1 MSADVEFCLLGPLQV
16 RNRGIALPMLP
27 GKQRALLAALLLR
40 ANRMVPL
47 AELTEVV
54 WGSEPPATAR
64 ATLRNYVKELR
75 KTLAGG
81 AGSRLGTVPGGYQ
94 FQVAADEL
102 DLARFDALLAGAR
115 ASASSGAWEDA
126 SQRLRAGLSLWRG
139 EPLADIP
146 SEWLTARDVP
156 RLAELRLQAI
166 EAWIEANLQLGRHE
180 RVIAELRRLT
190 TVHPF
195 RERLHAQLM
204 VALYRDGRQ
213 AEALA
218 AFQRVRRALLRELGV
233 EPGPDLGLLQQQIL
247 AADPALTPS
256 AAPVHRRAA
265 LSAVAPV
272 PRQLPALVPDFV
284 GRAGELHA
292 LTSRAGEPGG
302 RTAAVCAVTG
312 TAGVGKT
319 ATVVA
324 WAHQVADRFP
334 DGQIYVD
341 LRGYDPAEPLPVTE
355 ALAGFIR
362 ALGWAGRDLPAEA
375 AERAALYRS
384 LLSGRRALVLLDNA
398 RSAEQVRPMLPGTP
412 GCAAV
417 VTSRDALSG
426 LVARDGAQRLEL
438 DVLPAAD
445 AAALLCSLI
454 GTRAE
459 ADPGAVL
466 QLSAECAWLP
476 LALRVAAEL
485 AAASPRAPLA
495 GLVRQLA
502 DPRARL
508 DRLDAG
514 GDGRTAVR
522 TVLSWSCRQLDGA
535 TARAFRLLGLHPAG
549 EFGAPAVAALTG
561 YGVAQARRVLDT
573 LAHGYLIRPA
583 GGDHHGMHDL
593 LRAYAAEQAYL
604 HDAEPDRRAAIARLL
619 GYYLRQLRGD
629 VAGGHQR
636 LLAGRLIRV
645 RRHDLAQLPLPLHR
659 PHPADV
665 TRDKGEGRCGDD
677 QDGGAVLGLRDA
689 DGGGQRP
696 GDQGADGHRHDGAE
710 QVVGGHPG
718 ELDRRDVPGHG
729 HGPLHHHDLDRDA
742 EAERRQADQG
752 QWPEHRER

>member
-16 RNRGIALPMLP
+16 RNRGIALPVLP
-27 GKQRALLAALLLR
+27 GKQRVLLAALLLR

-47 AELTEVV
+47 GELTEVI
-54 WGSEPPATAR
+54 WGSQPPATAR
-64 ATLRNYVKELR
+64 GTLRNYVKELR
-75 KTLAGG
+75 KALAAGT
-81 AGSRLGTVPGGYQ
+81 GSRLGTVPGGYQ
-94 FQVAADEL
+94 FRVSADEL
-102 DLARFDALLAGAR
+102 DLARFDALLAR
-115 ASASSGAWEDA
+115 AKAAASVGAWEDA
-126 SQRLRAGLSLWRG
+126 SRWLRAALSLWRG
-139 EPLADIP
+139 EPLADVP

-156 RLAELRLQAI
+156 RLAELRLQAF
-166 EAWIEANLQLGRHE
+166 EAWIEADVQLGRHE
-180 RVIAELRRLT
+180 HVIAELRRLT

-204 VALYRDGRQ
+204 LALYRDGRQ

-247 AADPALTPS
+247 TADPALAPS
-256 AAPVHRRAA
+256 AQHGQRRAT
-265 LSAVAPV
+265 LSAGLPAGVPV
-272 PRQLPALVPDFV
+272 PRQLPALVPNFV
-284 GRAGELHA
+284 GRAAELHA
-292 LTSRAGEPGG
+292 LTSCAGETGG

-362 ALGWAGRDLPAEA
+362 ALGWAGRNLPAEA

-454 GTRAE
+454 GARAQ
-459 ADPGAVL
+459 ADPGAVR
-466 QLSAECAWLP
+466 QLSAQCAWLP
-476 LALRVAAEL
+476 LALRVSAEL
-485 AAASPRAPLA
+485 AAASPRASLA
-495 GLVRQLA
+495 GLVRELA

-514 GDGRTAVR
+514 GDGRTGVAA
-522 TVLSWSCRQLDGA
+522 VLSWSCRQLDGA
-535 TARAFRLLGLHPAG
+535 AARAFRLLGLHPAG
-549 EFGAPAVAALTG
+549 EFGAHAVAALTG
-561 YGVAQARRVLDT
+561 YGVAQARQVLDT
-573 LAHGYLIRPA
+573 LAHAYLIRPA
-583 GGDHHGMHDL
+583 GGDRYGMHDL
-593 LRAYAAEQAYL
+593 LRAYAAERACL
-604 HDAEPDRRAAIARLL
+604 HDAEPDRQAAVARLL
-619 GYYLRQLRGD
+619 EYYLGRLRGD
-629 VAGGHQR
+629 VGRGHRR
-636 LLAGRLIRV
+636 LRAGRLIRV
-645 RRHDLAQLPLPLHR
+645 RRQDPAQLPIPLH
-659 PHPADV
+659 
-665 TRDKGEGRCGDD
+665 
-677 QDGGAVLGLRDA
+677 
-689 DGGGQRP
+689 
-696 GDQGADGHRHDGAE
+696 
-710 QVVGGHPG
+710 
-718 ELDRRDVPGHG
+718 
-729 HGPLHHHDLDRDA
+729 
-742 EAERRQADQG
+742 
-752 QWPEHRER
+752 